1 MAERSTPRTPD
12 LEALGVG
19 LAHRVVSLDK
29 ELYST
34 LSLFTKVYNWVPATY
49 CWAVTLRWTS
59 IPSRGGVAIFLVMLH
74 AKETGISS
82 VRLDLWFMSS
92 LTPFTLLFST
102 VSHATDFSFGTA
114 TFSIYFMI
122 FFKNFIYFLFL
133 FYFYFLTSTEEG
145 WIGQQKYRLRKF
157 KIYVVSVLQSSL
169 DFSFL

>member
-49 CWAVTLRWTS
+49 CWGVTLRWIS
-59 IPSRGGVAIFLVMLH
+59 IPSRGGGGVAIFLVMLH

-102 VSHATDFSFGTA
+102 VSHATDLSFGTA

-133 FYFYFLTSTEEG
+133 FYFYFL
-145 WIGQQKYRLRKF
+145 F
-157 KIYVVSVLQSSL
+157 FNIY
-169 DFSFL
+169 